1 MVVEKTQKKMDS
13 DNKKTCFFITPIG
26 SKDSEDYKKLEGV
39 KINVLEPVLEEFGYT
54 IVIAHEIHNL
64 GSIGEQ
70 VFQEIINAN
79 LIISNLTGLNANV
92 MYETAVAH
100 SFGKPTIMICEDTTN
115 LPFDIISERTI
126 FFENTISGSGILK
139 DEIRKK
145 IRALIDDEK
154 TDNPI
159 LRVLERSKLLNQV
172 ATESG
177 GDLDKQIINLLFEV
191 QDSIAEIKGDVVQLK
206 RDKISSKGLPFTRVI
221 GKNEAI
227 EVIERPDG
235 KYESVIKVGRDT
247 HNILYFPEIELE
259 EIQIVADIFISM
271 YKKLNRAPSVAELIH
286 RTNKINSEIAS
297 KITRVN

>member
-1 MVVEKTQKKMDS
+1 MDAEKPEKKVDS
-13 DNKKTCFFITPIG
+13 DDKKTCFFITPIG

-139 DEIRKK
+139 DEIREK

-177 GDLDKQIINLLFEV
+177 SNVDKQIINLLFEV
-191 QDSIAEIKGDVVQLK
+191 QDSITEIKGDVLQLK
-206 RDKISSKGLPFTRVI
+206 RAQPSSKGIPINRVLA
-221 GKNEAI
+221 KNETAK
-227 EVIERPDG
+227 VVKRSDG
-235 KYESVIKVGRDT
+235 KYESFIKVGGNT
-247 HNILYFPEIELE
+247 YSILYFPEIEFE
-259 EIQIVADIFISM
+259 EIQIVSDIFISM
-271 YKKLNRAPSVAELIH
+271 CKKLNRAPSIEELVY

-297 KITRVN
+297 KIVRVI